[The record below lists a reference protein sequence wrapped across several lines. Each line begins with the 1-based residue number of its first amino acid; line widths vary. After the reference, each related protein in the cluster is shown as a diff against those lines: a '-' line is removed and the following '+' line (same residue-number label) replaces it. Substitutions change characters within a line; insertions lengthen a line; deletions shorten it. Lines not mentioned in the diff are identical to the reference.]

1 MDRLESMTIFVRVV
15 ERGSFAAAAEEFR
28 LTGTMVGHHIRALE
42 TLLGGRL
49 LNRTT
54 RRQSLTELGQHYYER
69 CRRILADVADAE
81 AIGAELHG
89 EARGRL
95 RVLTPVS
102 FGVHALAPACV
113 DYRAAHPDVAIDLV
127 VSDRAID
134 FVDEG
139 FDVAVRIG
147 ELANSSLVA
156 RALRP
161 YRSVVCATPGY
172 LERHG
177 VPVAPND
184 LAQHSCLGFAH
195 PVAGRNWRLEGPEGD
210 VVVPVSLTLTANNGE
225 ALRMAAL
232 SGLGIIMQPEILLD
246 DDLRAGRL
254 VPLLPGYAPHARPMH
269 VLTVADRQPPPK
281 IRTFVDFIV
290 ERFGGRASSPSKRRN
305 AAGQNAD
312 FTTRL

>member
-69 CRRILADVADAE
+69 CRRILHDVADAE

-113 DYRAAHPDVAIDLV
+113 DYRTAHPDVALDLV
-127 VSDRAID
+127 VSDRVID

-147 ELANSSLVA
+147 ELANSSLIA
-156 RALRP
+156 RALHP
-161 YRSVVCATPGY
+161 YRSVVCAAPTY

-177 VPVAPND
+177 VPTTPDD
-184 LAQHSCLGFAH
+184 LVQHSCLGFAH
-195 PVAGRNWRLEGPEGD
+195 PVAGNSWRLQGPEGD
-210 VVVPVSLTLTANNGE
+210 VVVPVKLTLTANNGE

-254 VPLLPGYAPHARPMH
+254 VTLLPDYVPRARPMH
-269 VLTVADRQPPPK
+269 VLTVSDRKPPPK

-290 ERFGGRASSPSKRRN
+290 RRFGG
-305 AAGQNAD
+305 GVECQ
-312 FTTRL
+312 

>member
-1 MDRLESMTIFVRVV
+1 
-15 ERGSFAAAAEEFR
+15 
-28 LTGTMVGHHIRALE
+28 
-42 TLLGGRL
+42 L

-69 CRRILADVADAE
+69 CKRILADVADAE

-95 RVLTPVS
+95 RVLSPVS

-113 DYRAAHPDVAIDLV
+113 DYRDAHPDVAIDLV
-127 VSDRAID
+127 VDDRIID

-147 ELANSSLVA
+147 NLANSSLVA

-161 YRSVVCATPGY
+161 YRSVLCASPGY
-172 LERHG
+172 LERYG
-177 VPVAPND
+177 MPVLPND

-195 PVAGRNWRLEGPEGD
+195 PAAGRSWQLQGPEGD
-210 VVVPVSLTLTANNGE
+210 VVVPVSLTLTVNNGE

-246 DDLRAGRL
+246 NDLRAGRL
-254 VPLLPGYAPHARPMH
+254 VPLLPDYVPRARSMH
-269 VLTVADRQPPPK
+269 LLTVADRKPPPK
-281 IRTFVDFIV
+281 IRTFVDFVV
-290 ERFGGRASSPSKRRN
+290 ERFGERASSQRNRR
-305 AAGQNAD
+305 
-312 FTTRL
+312 RSEH